1 MDDEVYLNILF
12 YCNIYLVL
20 KSVYTHIYYT
30 NIMIACIGTENVAL
44 VAGLGEASRL
54 ALAESG
60 SMLLHL
66 LSLKHRLVSALLQ
79 GFAAEVW

>member
-1 MDDEVYLNILF
+1 M
-12 YCNIYLVL
+12 
-20 KSVYTHIYYT
+20 
-30 NIMIACIGTENVAL
+30 MIACIGTENVAL

-79 GFAAEVW
+79 GFAAEVWWLQLVGGNNTVLLL

>member
-1 MDDEVYLNILF
+1 M
-12 YCNIYLVL
+12 
-20 KSVYTHIYYT
+20 
-30 NIMIACIGTENVAL
+30 MIACIGTENVAL

-79 GFAAEVW
+79 GFAAEV